1 MNVHPVVVFDVT
13 VMFAG
18 HVITGTCVSTTVTVK
33 LHVEFGEFGDASD
46 AVHTTVV
53 TPTGNA
59 EPDAGVHTIVAPGQL
74 SVAVAVYVTTAE
86 HVPVAAATEI
96 GAGHVACGASVSCTV
111 TVNEQL
117 LVLFEAS
124 VAVQVTTVDPTGNVD
139 PDAGV
144 QLTVVPGQ
152 LSEVVGA
159 A

>member
-1 MNVHPVVVFDVT
+1 M
-13 VMFAG
+13 
-18 HVITGTCVSTTVTVK
+18 
-33 LHVEFGEFGDASD
+33 
-46 AVHTTVV
+46 
-53 TPTGNA
+53 
-59 EPDAGVHTIVAPGQL
+59 
-74 SVAVAVYVTTAE
+74 
-86 HVPVAAATEI
+86 
-96 GAGHVACGASVSCTV
+96 SCTV